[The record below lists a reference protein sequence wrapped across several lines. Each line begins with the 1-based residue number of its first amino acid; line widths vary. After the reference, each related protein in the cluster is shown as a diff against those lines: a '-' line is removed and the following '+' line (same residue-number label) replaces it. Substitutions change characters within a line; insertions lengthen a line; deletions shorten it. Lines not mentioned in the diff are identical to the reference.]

1 MAHENS
7 MKNWNMT
14 PPDRGSDSNRVPIY
28 SASQPSSDMP
38 IDYFKPQ
45 MVEPKSYLRTTS
57 EVAREVPSRDPG
69 ERFLEKVGPEG
80 QVHDT
85 NTREGR
91 RGLAKDMGLPA
102 EKKKKKKKKGE

>member
-7 MKNWNMT
+7 MKNWNMA
-14 PPDRGSDSNRVPIY
+14 PPDRGSDSRRVPVY
-28 SASQPSSDMP
+28 SASDPGRGG

-45 MVEPKSYLRTTS
+45 MVEPKGYLRSMSTVAQESPAS
-57 EVAREVPSRDPG
+57 EG
-69 ERFLEKVGPEG
+69 ERYLEKVGPEG

-102 EKKKKKKKKGE
+102 EKKKKKRK